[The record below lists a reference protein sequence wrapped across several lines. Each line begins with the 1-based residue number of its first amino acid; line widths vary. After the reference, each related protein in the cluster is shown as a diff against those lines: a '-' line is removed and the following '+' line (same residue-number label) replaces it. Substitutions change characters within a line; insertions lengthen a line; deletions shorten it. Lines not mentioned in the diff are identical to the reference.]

1 VALVFFINLD
11 YGSQFVSGCPHLV
24 RHGSES
30 TWDQSE
36 SQVYDDQANHQGIKA
51 AKKVKTVKI
60 CSLLVEKDR
69 LKHVR

>member
-1 VALVFFINLD
+1 VALVFFYQSGLW
-11 YGSQFVSGCPHLV
+11 VSVRFYGCPHLV

-60 CSLLVEKDR
+60 CSLLVEKD
-69 LKHVR
+69 